1 MPVTTLHH
9 PLRRWD
15 ATYVDTSVW
24 CAYGFRQAESA
35 PAVAWLEAQD
45 LTHLGTAWWAETEF
59 ASALSIQ
66 VRKKALSQGQA
77 RHAGERFADLMAA
90 VHRLNVIEA
99 DFLQAADWVAN
110 AASGLRGGDALHL
123 AVAQRHGCKAVAT
136 LDAAMRA
143 SAQRLG
149 FRIVTLSNR

>member
-1 MPVTTLHH
+1 MPAATLHH

-15 ATYVDTSVW
+15 ATYIDTSVW
-24 CAYGFRQAESA
+24 CAYCFHENEGAAVIDWMAQADMS
-35 PAVAWLEAQD
+35 
-45 LTHLGTAWWAETEF
+45 HLGTAWWAETEF

-66 VRKKALSQGQA
+66 VRKKALTGPRLQLA
-77 RHAGERFADLMAA
+77 RERFAEAMDM

-99 DFLQAADWVAN
+99 DFLQAADWVAD

-136 LDAAMRA
+136 LDATMRA

-149 FRIVTLSNR
+149 FRIVELLS

>member
-9 PLRRWD
+9 PPRRWD

-66 VRKKALSQGQA
+66 VRKKPC
-77 RHAGERFADLMAA
+77 R
-90 VHRLNVIEA
+90 
-99 DFLQAADWVAN
+99 
-110 AASGLRGGDALHL
+110 RG
-123 AVAQRHGCKAVAT
+123 RR
-136 LDAAMRA
+136 AMRGNA
-143 SAQRLG
+143 LP
-149 FRIVTLSNR
+149 T